1 MSELQPVR
9 GTHDLLP
16 DEMRRYRRVAETAR
30 LAAECF
36 GFQEMATPIFEF
48 SEVFK
53 RTLGDTSDIV
63 TKEMYTFT
71 DRGGETITLRPE
83 GTASVAR
90 ALISGGLAQHL
101 PLKYFYSGPMFRYER
116 PQKGRMR
123 QFHQTGI
130 ELLGVKEPL
139 GDVEVIATGAEFL
152 RRIGAWDRSQLEINT
167 LGDSESRQNY
177 RKVLVD
183 YLSGR
188 RDRLSK
194 DSLDRLE
201 RNPLRILDSK
211 DPGDQAIVADAPVY
225 TDYLNEASRDFFAN
239 VKAGLDALGIK
250 YIVNPRLVRGLDY
263 YSHTCFEVT
272 CEELGAQKTILA
284 GGRYDGLIPMMGG
297 PETPGVGWASGIER
311 CSMLLQ
317 ETPEARAPIA
327 LVPMGERAEAAAL
340 KIAGELRRL
349 DFAVDLGF
357 SGNMKS
363 RMKRANKIEAKVAVI
378 LGDNELDQNVAT
390 LKNLTSGEQSAI
402 GLDRLADALESYR

>member
-9 GTHDLLP
+9 GTHDFLP

-71 DRGGETITLRPE
+71 DRGGETVTLRPE
-83 GTASVAR
+83 GTAGVAR

-116 PQKGRMR
+116 PQAGRMR

-130 ELLGVKEPL
+130 ELLGVKDAL

-152 RRIGAWDRSQLEINT
+152 RRIGVWERSQLEINT
-167 LGDSESRQNY
+167 LGDNESRQNY

-183 YLSGR
+183 YLSQHR
-188 RDRLSK
+188 EKLSAESQDRLG
-194 DSLDRLE
+194 

-211 DPGDQAIVADAPVY
+211 DARDQAIVAEAPVY
-225 TDYLNEASRDFFAN
+225 TDYLTQVSRDFFER
-239 VKAGLDALGIK
+239 VKDGLSTLGIGFV
-250 YIVNPRLVRGLDY
+250 VNPRLVRGLDY
-263 YSHTCFEVT
+263 YCHTCFEVT
-272 CEELGAQKTILA
+272 CDELGAQKTILA
-284 GGRYDGLIPMMGG
+284 GGRYDGLVGMMGG

-311 CSMLLQ
+311 CAMLLQ
-317 ETPEARAPIA
+317 EQPTARRPIA
-327 LVPMGERAEAAAL
+327 VVPLGERAEREAL
-340 KIAGELRRL
+340 KLAGELRSR

-357 SGNMKS
+357 SGSMKA
-363 RMKRANKIEAKVAVI
+363 RMKRANKIDAGVAII
-378 LGDNELDQNVAT
+378 LGDNELDQREAT
-390 LKNLTSGEQSAI
+390 VRDLGSGEQTSVA
-402 GLDRLADALESYR
+402 LDKLAEALEAYR